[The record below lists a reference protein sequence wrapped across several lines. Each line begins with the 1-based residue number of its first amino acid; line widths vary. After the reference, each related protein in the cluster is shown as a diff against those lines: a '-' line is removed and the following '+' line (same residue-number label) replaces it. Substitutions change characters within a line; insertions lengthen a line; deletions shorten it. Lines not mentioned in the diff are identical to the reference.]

1 MNRTQFTQKTNFE
14 FCFVF
19 SLFFLCS
26 TDNPLP
32 CYCSLEYQISERL
45 SQKLLHITNNV
56 QLKMLAILNRCK
68 ITCDNRR
75 ETHDFVSII
84 ITETNLYLTSDNYG
98 WLADRSE
105 ENIGL
110 TNTQLITN
118 IVGVDPIDDCTF
130 LINFLDEIENRD
142 EMWKCRFET
151 KSSLDSTFNAI
162 AQSWEKL
169 FQVPLA
175 N

>member
-1 MNRTQFTQKTNFE
+1 M
-14 FCFVF
+14 FCP
-19 SLFFLCS
+19 S

-32 CYCSLEYQISERL
+32 WYCSLEYQISERL
-45 SQKLLHITNNV
+45 SQKLLQVTDNV
-56 QLKMLAILNRCK
+56 QLKMLTILNQ
-68 ITCDNRR
+68 CDIKSDDAH
-75 ETHDFVSII
+75 EMHTLVVLI
-84 ITETNLYLTSDNYG
+84 ITETNLYLTTSKYG
-98 WLADRSE
+98 WLADKLE
-105 ENIGL
+105 QNIEL
-110 TNTQLITN
+110 THTQLVTN
-118 IVGVDPIDDCTF
+118 IVGVDPIDDHTF

-142 EMWKCRFET
+142 EIWKCKFET